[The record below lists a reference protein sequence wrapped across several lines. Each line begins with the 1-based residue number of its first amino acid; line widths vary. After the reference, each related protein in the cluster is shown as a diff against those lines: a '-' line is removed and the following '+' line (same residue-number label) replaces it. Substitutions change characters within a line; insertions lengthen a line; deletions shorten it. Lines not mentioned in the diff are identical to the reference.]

1 MFASIVEYRLNP
13 IFKQDFMRYWKEY
26 VDMLAKAKALDK
38 AYLHTETPIS
48 LVAYKRW
55 LSRQAFEDF
64 YLQSEGEILLQ
75 QYKIEETC
83 NDVKVLH
90 RMEILKESLHES

>member
-13 IFKQDFMRYWKEY
+13 IFKEDFLRYWQNYIK
-26 VDMLAKAKALDK
+26 MLRELKVLDE
-38 AYLHTETPIS
+38 AYLHAETPIS

-55 LSRQAFEDF
+55 QTRSSFEDY
-64 YLQSEGEILLQ
+64 YLNPEGDVLLLQ
-75 QYKIEETC
+75 YKMEDTC

-90 RMEILKESLHES
+90 RMDIIKAEI